1 MSLNGLKK
9 WQVAVLLVIV
19 IGTAAGVYTVI
30 TRASGT
36 SGSSSSSLPEN
47 TQLVPVQYGNVV
59 NSVSASGSVV
69 FPDKETLTFGIAG
82 TVGAINVH
90 EGDTV
95 KEGQILAKLDSTSDI
110 AVQIAVTQ
118 ARINLENARDK
129 LNEARNPDINQA
141 KLAVANARIA
151 LKTAQEALEK
161 AENPYTESDIAQA
174 QLAVANAR
182 IALKTA
188 QEALEKAENP
198 YTESDI
204 AQAQLAVANAKIAL
218 KTAQE
223 NYDKAKEKY
232 ESNWTVTEW
241 ILDYELKKAQLAIAQ
256 ANLAKA
262 EQTLTYMLA
271 GADPSEVEQKRL
283 QVAVAQDN
291 LAKAEQTL
299 TDMLAGADPSEVEQ
313 KRLQVAVAQDNL
325 AKAEQTLAELEAGD
339 SLELELLQLEVEK
352 AQAALDETKK
362 MGTIVAPFGG
372 VVASINVKVGQ
383 AVNANTVAIELVNP
397 AIVQVD
403 AILSEIDVAQV
414 KQGQRA
420 SVSLDALPDVKI
432 TGELTSIAVIGK
444 STSGVVSYPVSI
456 RLAPPQGVQLRE
468 GMSATATI
476 VIQQANNV
484 LLIPN
489 GAVGGTVSNPTVY
502 VMVNGQ
508 LEERAVA
515 LGISDDTYTEVKTGL
530 KEGDMV
536 LVYTRSTSQR
546 GLFGI
551 GGGGMMGPVTIFQ
564 GR

>member
-141 KLAVANARIA
+141 K
-151 LKTAQEALEK
+151 
-161 AENPYTESDIAQA
+161 
-174 QLAVANAR
+174 LAVANAR